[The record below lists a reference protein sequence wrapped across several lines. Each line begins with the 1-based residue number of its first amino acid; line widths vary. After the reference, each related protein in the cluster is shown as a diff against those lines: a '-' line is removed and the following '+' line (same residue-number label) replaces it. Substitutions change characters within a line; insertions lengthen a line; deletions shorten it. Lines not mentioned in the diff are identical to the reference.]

1 MPRANIFLS
10 PTSTPS
16 TTSSASAEPTNIEF
30 LNNQTD
36 PSLSLAFQGFTEPNF
51 SGEATPIIRE
61 RDGSNL
67 NITAVSYV
75 WRPND
80 SHCCISFCQSK
91 NDKRPDWICDERYR
105 KKSSASFKRIY
116 IWCGLE
122 RLTENSRCDEL

>member
-1 MPRANIFLS
+1 MPLPPS
-10 PTSTPS
+10 TSTAS

-36 PSLSLAFQGFTEPNF
+36 PSLLFAFQGFTEPNF
-51 SGEATPIIRE
+51 EGEATPIIRE

-67 NITAVSYV
+67 NLTAVSYV

-80 SHCCISFCQSK
+80 SHCCVSFCQSRK
-91 NDKRPDWICDERYR
+91 DKRPDWICDERYR
-105 KKSSASFKRIY
+105 KKSSESFKRIY